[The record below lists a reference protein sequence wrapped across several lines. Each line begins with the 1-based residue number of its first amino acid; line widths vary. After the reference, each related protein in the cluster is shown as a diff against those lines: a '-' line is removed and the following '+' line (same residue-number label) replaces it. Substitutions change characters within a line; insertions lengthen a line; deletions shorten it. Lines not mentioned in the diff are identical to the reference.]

1 MMYEAIKYAVYTEC
15 HLLVTLIINQIPPTS
30 LSLKY
35 FPTSAIPV
43 YMIFLKHLKVQSCKI
58 EKALINDRSRVS
70 KVS

>member
-1 MMYEAIKYAVYTEC
+1 MMYEAIKYAVYTEY

-43 YMIFLKHLKVQSCKI
+43 YMIFLKHLKVQSFKI